1 MSRLVIHIGGSFADD
16 AQRVLAAVA
25 RAERGEWA
33 TPESHISFEN
43 WETFFRTLTP
53 SRIAVL
59 RHIHTHRS
67 PSVRAVAQAL
77 ERDYRRVHD
86 DVAALMA
93 AGLVERQGTI
103 LTTGCDID
111 QAEIEAA

>member
-25 RAERGEWA
+25 RAERGEPIA
-33 TPESHISFEN
+33 PESHVSFEN

-53 SRIAVL
+53 SRVAVL
-59 RHIHTHRS
+59 RYIHTQRP
-67 PSVRAVAQAL
+67 PSVRALAQSL
-77 ERDYRRVHD
+77 ERDYRCVHE

-93 AGLVERQGTI
+93 AGLVERQGAV